1 MSVKHVSEVIMFADE
16 TSVIV
21 TDGDLYSFKQKIT
34 LALTSLKQLFHINQI
49 VLNITKTNIIKFTPK
64 TTAYVPL
71 DIYYKDKVMDE
82 VKSTKILGMCIDN
95 QINWKTH
102 VEQIIPELNA
112 AYFSIRSLIH
122 TLNPVS
128 PRMVYFAFFFS
139 GEASPL
145 CFL

>member
-112 AYFSIRSLIH
+112 A
-122 TLNPVS
+122 
-128 PRMVYFAFFFS
+128 
-139 GEASPL
+139 
-145 CFL
+145 